1 MSTAAPAFKLALFNA
16 CVGLYPSALVTYGH
30 PGAQSAD
37 DMVGVMNVTSDQEVG
52 PLSPQRRREE
62 TLTIEVIFSCWR
74 GGADQRTVTEA
85 AYTLLAL
92 LENYLQDTGVSAS
105 TQITL
110 GGTVRDAR
118 VMGHELAET
127 EDPAD
132 MALGRL
138 AEITATVTAR
148 VRI

>member
-1 MSTAAPAFKLALFNA
+1 MSTAAPAFKLALYNA

-30 PGAQSAD
+30 PGAQSVD

-62 TLTIEVIFSCWR
+62 TLTVEVIFSCWR

-85 AYTLLAL
+85 AYALLAS

-148 VRI
+148 ARI

>member
-1 MSTAAPAFKLALFNA
+1 MSSAAPTFKLALYNA
-16 CVGLYPSALVTYGH
+16 CVTLFPSALVTYGH
-30 PGAQSAD
+30 PGAASAD
-37 DMVGVMNVTSDQEVG
+37 DMVAVMNVTSDQEVG

-62 TLTIEVIFSCWR
+62 TLTVEVIVSCW
-74 GGADQRTVTEA
+74 GGGTDQQTVTER
-85 AYTLLAL
+85 AYALLAD
-92 LENYLQDTGVSAS
+92 LEDYLQDTGVTAS

-110 GGTVRDAR
+110 GGAVRDAR

-127 EDPAD
+127 ADPDD